1 MRVTVLRVIADSDC
15 ADGKTCPA
23 LAVTDT
29 GSYVVVGKVVTDPE
43 ALGALGIGPGE
54 QAVEIPAALLGR

>member
-29 GSYVVVGKVVTDPE
+29 GSYVVVGKVVTDAE
-43 ALGALGIGPGE
+43 ALSALGIGPGE
-54 QAVEIPAALLGR
+54 RAVEIPPALLGR

>member
-1 MRVTVLRVIADSDC
+1 MLRVIAESDC

-23 LAVTDT
+23 LAVTDS

-43 ALGALGIGPGE
+43 ALGALGIGPGG
-54 QAVEIPAALLGR
+54 QAVEIQAALLGR

>member
-1 MRVTVLRVIADSDC
+1 MRVTVLQVMADSDC

-23 LAVTDT
+23 LAVTDS
-29 GSYVVVGKVVTDPE
+29 GSYVVVGKVVTDSE
-43 ALGALGIGPGE
+43 ALSVLGIGPGE

>member
-1 MRVTVLRVIADSDC
+1 MRVTVLQVIRDDSC

-23 LAVTDT
+23 LAETDR

-43 ALGALGIGPGE
+43 ALSALGIGSGE